1 LIKHS
6 YAQLIIASFLLLLV
20 LSACE
25 QNRFNGAEVLY
36 TQHRYAAAIEQL
48 DVFIKAGN
56 NGALVTRAEL
66 VRASC
71 YYELGLAAVEKENW
85 ALAIRLFKLANTE
98 QADLEL
104 AKVYRTLA
112 INALE
117 IVDIPKTMTY
127 LNLIIDEVSASD
139 LVPEILLMRIKV
151 ELENLGDKTSA
162 WNDYM
167 MLYDRYPDNP
177 YEILARPYVNRFISL
192 NIDEAVAMAL
202 QKQYD
207 QAFELLFMIRRYP
220 VGDQDRLDREISNIY
235 QELAEIQVQEQNY
248 FEANRLFLKA
258 IQFYPGKKVSIDKR
272 LREIAY
278 LYIDKGND
286 FVKVRDFDNA
296 LLYYQKTFEIIPDFD
311 LANKAIANL
320 RTMQA
325 NIKKAVDLANE
336 ALTMETNRNYTAARA
351 LYQQAYQL
359 DKLEVYSD
367 GSIIMGNL
375 IEAEKNPIAF
385 TKTIVLD
392 YNNGILNRRIQS
404 QKQEL
409 LKKYNK
415 GEIHESGWKVMLS
428 TGQYKYE
435 ARYDLLTP
443 AENLYYVWQINLR
456 DRSVIPLNKL
466 SDKIMQ

>member
-1 LIKHS
+1 MIKHS